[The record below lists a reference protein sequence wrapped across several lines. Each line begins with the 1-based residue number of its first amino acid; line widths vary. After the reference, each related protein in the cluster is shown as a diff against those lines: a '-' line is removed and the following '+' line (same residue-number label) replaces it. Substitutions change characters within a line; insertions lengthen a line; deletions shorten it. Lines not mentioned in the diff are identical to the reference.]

1 MLLYSAAR
9 KHRRNIGAAIGSL
22 KHNLDHRMMG
32 QGLIEPIKL
41 FAGLGVD
48 GYGKAE
54 IITVAA
60 WPHLEQGRI
69 KVGRV
74 GSHDLADGFGEAIN
88 AGPHYFDGKAAGI
101 TNQRF
106 FRLSHR

>member
-1 MLLYSAAR
+1 
-9 KHRRNIGAAIGSL
+9 
-22 KHNLDHRMMG
+22 
-32 QGLIEPIKL
+32 
-41 FAGLGVD
+41 
-48 GYGKAE
+48 
-54 IITVAA
+54 
-60 WPHLEQGRI
+60 
-69 KVGRV
+69 V